1 MILKTNKN
9 NNKSEEQP
17 IRKRQV
23 NQHLQQ
29 NSKKTLTN
37 EKILPSE
44 KINGNK
50 HKMKKTTG

>member
-9 NNKSEEQP
+9 NNKSEEHP

-37 EKILPSE
+37 EKTLPTE
-44 KINGNK
+44 KANRNK

>member
-9 NNKSEEQP
+9 NNKSEEHP

>member
-44 KINGNK
+44 KINRNK

>member
-37 EKILPSE
+37 EKTLPSE
-44 KINGNK
+44 KANGNK
-50 HKMKKTTG
+50 YKMKKTTG